1 MRLSQAWIVASKDFA
16 MFRKKRN
23 IVYSIII
30 LPVLLTGLLSGVVWY
45 IQHKGNGTVS
55 PAELTVLLPAFT
67 FFYLIMAGL
76 IPSTIASY
84 SIVGEKVEKSMEPLL
99 ATPTTDGEILLGK
112 GLAAFVPAIVAV
124 LGSSALFM
132 GLCDIFSVGTLGYYF
147 FPNWSSAVVLFLMV
161 PLGVVVSVEWNILVS
176 SRVSDVRIAQQIGG
190 LMLLPY
196 GGVYVGGELGLIPLG
211 NTNDLLTI
219 AAVLGF
225 VCLLMLYAVQA
236 TFQREAI
243 LTRWK

>member
-23 IVYSIII
+23 IVYSIVI

-45 IQHKGNGTVS
+45 IQHKGNGAVS
-55 PAELTVLLPAFT
+55 PTELTVLLPAFT

-132 GLCDIFSVGTLGYYF
+132 GLCDVFSVGTLGYYF
-147 FPNWSSAVVLFLMV
+147 FPNLSSAVVLFLMV
-161 PLGVVVSVEWNILVS
+161 PLGVVVSVEWNVLVS

-190 LMLLPY
+190 LLLLPY
-196 GGVYVGGELGLIPLG
+196 GGLYVGGELGLIPLG

-219 AAVLGF
+219 AAVLGL

>member
-16 MFRKKRN
+16 MFRKKRS
-23 IVYSIII
+23 IIYSIVV
-30 LPVLLTGLLSGVVWY
+30 LPVLLTGLLSGVIWY
-45 IQHKGNGTVS
+45 IQHKGSGPVS
-55 PAELTVLLPAFT
+55 PTELTVLLPAFT

-112 GLAAFVPAIVAV
+112 GLAAFVPAIIAV

-147 FPNWSSAVVLFLMV
+147 FPNWSAAVVLFLMV

-211 NTNDLLTI
+211 NINDLLTI
-219 AAVLGF
+219 AGVLAF